1 MKLTFKPT
9 EKYKGERTG
18 LVVMGLDYAGLI
30 LENTD
35 KGLVLSQVSCP
46 KADKGTSETV
56 NGTVDLKDNTIYLRA
71 KFTSDG
77 KKDFQERRRTRPVGN
92 VPTSVTASTERNSS
106 HWANRSK

>member
-46 KADKGTSETV
+46 KADKGTPESV
-56 NGTVDLKDNTIYLRA
+56 NGTVDLNDNTIYLRA

-77 KKDFQERRRTRPVGN
+77 KRFPRAKAGTTFWYYVI
-92 VPTSVTASTERNSS
+92 SATASTVRSI
-106 HWANRSK
+106 NR

>member
-56 NGTVDLKDNTIYLRA
+56 NGTVDLRIIRFTCVPSSPLTEKRFPRA
-71 KFTSDG
+71 KADT
-77 KKDFQERRRTRPVGN
+77 TC
-92 VPTSVTASTERNSS
+92 
-106 HWANRSK
+106 W

>member
-46 KADKGTSETV
+46 QSRQRYFRNRKWYSRFKG
-56 NGTVDLKDNTIYLRA
+56 
-71 KFTSDG
+71 
-77 KKDFQERRRTRPVGN
+77 
-92 VPTSVTASTERNSS
+92 
-106 HWANRSK
+106 